1 MNPAERPDTSLCGVR
16 LAIDWGKARIGVAA
30 SDRDAILAFP
40 VETVHTADRPVQR
53 LAEIVAEYE
62 PVEVIMGLPVAL
74 NGTEQLA
81 AQDVRDAG
89 RQLAEAINPIPV
101 RWVDERMTTRTA
113 ARALH
118 EARPIGDGDGRGGFV
133 SGPFNEHDDPK
144 AEFWYKLRSA
154 VAVIL
159 SLTVLVGGC
168 VFVGVKVY
176 DGYISYKSADDYL
189 GDGEKDVLVRVPAGA
204 SVSEVGSILLDND
217 VVKSTKAYNK
227 ALRDSES
234 DVTIQAGQYKLKTHM
249 NAAKAVS
256 ILDNPDNIQRTRVTL
271 PEGLTTE
278 QQFGIMA
285 KGTTMPVGSF
295 QNAYKQTAKLG
306 LPVWAKGRP
315 EGFLFPDTYEVG
327 SNPTPLEIL
336 QMQTNQFA
344 KQVNT
349 MNFIGQ
355 AQTIKRSPYDA
366 LIVASI
372 LEREAKKPKD
382 MQMIA
387 GIIYNRLQQGMKL
400 ESDAT
405 VLYANHVEGKL
416 TTNDEQR
423 AKDSPYNTYLYNGL
437 PPTPI
442 DNPGATSMEAAVTP
456 IKSDYLYWVVT
467 DPDKGTTAYSK
478 TLAEHEKNVKK
489 FQAWCQDHKG
499 KC

>member
-1 MNPAERPDTSLCGVR
+1 M
-16 LAIDWGKARIGVAA
+16 
-30 SDRDAILAFP
+30 
-40 VETVHTADRPVQR
+40 
-53 LAEIVAEYE
+53 
-62 PVEVIMGLPVAL
+62 
-74 NGTEQLA
+74 
-81 AQDVRDAG
+81 
-89 RQLAEAINPIPV
+89 
-101 RWVDERMTTRTA
+101 
-113 ARALH
+113 
-118 EARPIGDGDGRGGFV
+118 

-144 AEFWYKLRSA
+144 AEFWYKFRSA

-159 SLTVLVGGC
+159 SLAVLVGGC

-387 GIIYNRLQQGMKL
+387 GIIYNRLQ
-400 ESDAT
+400 
-405 VLYANHVEGKL
+405 
-416 TTNDEQR
+416 
-423 AKDSPYNTYLYNGL
+423 
-437 PPTPI
+437 
-442 DNPGATSMEAAVTP
+442 
-456 IKSDYLYWVVT
+456 
-467 DPDKGTTAYSK
+467 
-478 TLAEHEKNVKK
+478 
-489 FQAWCQDHKG
+489 
-499 KC
+499 

>member
-1 MNPAERPDTSLCGVR
+1 M
-16 LAIDWGKARIGVAA
+16 
-30 SDRDAILAFP
+30 
-40 VETVHTADRPVQR
+40 
-53 LAEIVAEYE
+53 
-62 PVEVIMGLPVAL
+62 
-74 NGTEQLA
+74 
-81 AQDVRDAG
+81 
-89 RQLAEAINPIPV
+89 
-101 RWVDERMTTRTA
+101 
-113 ARALH
+113 
-118 EARPIGDGDGRGGFV
+118 

-159 SLTVLVGGC
+159 SLAVLVGGC

-285 KGTTMPVGSF
+285 KGTTMPLGSF

>member
-1 MNPAERPDTSLCGVR
+1 M
-16 LAIDWGKARIGVAA
+16 
-30 SDRDAILAFP
+30 
-40 VETVHTADRPVQR
+40 
-53 LAEIVAEYE
+53 
-62 PVEVIMGLPVAL
+62 
-74 NGTEQLA
+74 
-81 AQDVRDAG
+81 
-89 RQLAEAINPIPV
+89 
-101 RWVDERMTTRTA
+101 
-113 ARALH
+113 
-118 EARPIGDGDGRGGFV
+118 

-159 SLTVLVGGC
+159 SLAVLVGGC
-168 VFVGVKVY
+168 VFVGGKVY

-189 GDGEKDVLVRVPAGA
+189 GDGDKDILVRVPAGA
-204 SVSEVGSILLDND
+204 SVSEVGSILLNND

-227 ALRDSES
+227 ALRESES

-256 ILDNPDNIQRTRVTL
+256 ILGNADNIQRTRVTL

-278 QQFGIMA
+278 EQFAIMA
-285 KGTTMPVGSF
+285 KGTTMPVDSF
-295 QNAYKQTAKLG
+295 KVAYKQTKKLG
-306 LPVWAKGRP
+306 LPVWAKDRP

-336 QMQTNQFA
+336 QMQANQFV

-349 MNFIGQ
+349 MNFMGQ

-372 LEREAKKPKD
+372 LEKEARNPKD
-382 MQMIA
+382 MRMVA
-387 GIIYNRLQQGMKL
+387 GIIYNRLNQGMKV

-405 VLYANHVEGKL
+405 VLYANHADGKL
-416 TTNDEQR
+416 TTTDEQR
-423 AKDSPYNTYLYNGL
+423 AKDSPYNTYLHNGL

-442 DNPGATSMEAAVTP
+442 NNPGAASMEAAVTP

-467 DPDKGTTAYSK
+467 DPDKGTTAYAK
-478 TLAEHEKNVKK
+478 TLADHEKNVKK

>member
-1 MNPAERPDTSLCGVR
+1 M
-16 LAIDWGKARIGVAA
+16 
-30 SDRDAILAFP
+30 
-40 VETVHTADRPVQR
+40 
-53 LAEIVAEYE
+53 
-62 PVEVIMGLPVAL
+62 
-74 NGTEQLA
+74 
-81 AQDVRDAG
+81 
-89 RQLAEAINPIPV
+89 
-101 RWVDERMTTRTA
+101 
-113 ARALH
+113 
-118 EARPIGDGDGRGGFV
+118 

-159 SLTVLVGGC
+159 SLAVLVGGC

-189 GDGEKDVLVRVPAGA
+189 GDGDKDILVRVPAGA
-204 SVSEVGSILLDND
+204 SVSEVGSILLNND

-256 ILDNPDNIQRTRVTL
+256 ILGNADNIQRTRVTL
-271 PEGLTTE
+271 PEGLSAE

-285 KGTTMPVGSF
+285 KGTTMPASSF
-295 QNAYKQTAKLG
+295 KSAYQQTAKLD
-306 LPVWAKGRP
+306 LPVWANGHP

-355 AQTIKRSPYDA
+355 AQAIKRTPYEA
-366 LIVASI
+366 LTVASI
-372 LEREAKKPKD
+372 LEKEAKKPKD
-382 MQMIA
+382 MRIVA
-387 GIIYNRLQQGMKL
+387 GIIYNRLNQGMKL

-405 VLYANHVEGKL
+405 VLYANHAEGKL
-416 TTNDEQR
+416 TTTSEQR
-423 AKDSPYNTYLYNGL
+423 AKQSPYNTYLVNGL

-442 DNPGATSMEAAVTP
+442 SNPGTASMEAAVTP
-456 IKSDYLYWVVT
+456 IKTDYLYWVVT

-489 FQAWCQDHKG
+489 FHAWCQAHKG